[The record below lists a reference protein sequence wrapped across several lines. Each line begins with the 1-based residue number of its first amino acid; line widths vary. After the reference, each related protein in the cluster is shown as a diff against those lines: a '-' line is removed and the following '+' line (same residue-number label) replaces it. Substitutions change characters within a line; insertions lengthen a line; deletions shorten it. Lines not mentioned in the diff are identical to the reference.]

1 MSADAGRPR
10 CSLSQKYSAAPTTN
24 RPQMRR
30 ETPRNMTRRPSA
42 TRTALSLKVL
52 PLLRSGQKTINRL
65 VSPKISTLFCSQ
77 APNAGPIPLRISSS
91 NREVCLYN
99 TGSEGDDQTGKDYP
113 ILLSRLWRQPPFRSS
128 YFSITALLRPAG
140 FSRLHPGCP

>member
-52 PLLRSGQKTINRL
+52 PSASIRSKKLTIRL
-65 VSPKISTLFCSQ
+65 VKVSKISTLPVPRPRMSG
-77 APNAGPIPLRISSS
+77 AYSSS
-91 NREVCLYN
+91 DL
-99 TGSEGDDQTGKDYP
+99 Q
-113 ILLSRLWRQPPFRSS
+113 QQ
-128 YFSITALLRPAG
+128 
-140 FSRLHPGCP
+140 